1 MFTLQEHFI
10 REPAFAGG
18 LAMGVL
24 RHAVAAMLLVGSN
37 AALAQTVT
45 AYQSGL
51 RIAEG
56 RGYANAG
63 CYAQVF
69 AKHAV
74 VVEKADGRRNWH
86 AASTPAYNAEQR
98 QRCGIDR
105 LADISSRRT
114 MRATAIR
121 PRRPAGS
128 AYATGLQ
135 VAAERGHGGERA
147 ACYARIFSS
156 YASASQRPDGRVH
169 YVVEG
174 RSVPVYALELQ
185 SSCGISR

>member
-1 MFTLQEHFI
+1 MS
-10 REPAFAGG
+10 
-18 LAMGVL
+18 VL
-24 RHAVAAMLLVGSN
+24 RHAVAAMLLLGSD

-51 RIAEG
+51 RIAQG

-74 VVEKADGRRNWH
+74 VVERADGRRNWH

-98 QRCGIDR
+98 SRCGIDR
-105 LADISSRRT
+105 LADVSSRRA
-114 MRATAIR
+114 MRATAM
-121 PRRPAGS
+121 RPARPASS

-135 VAAERGHGGERA
+135 VASEYGHGGSRA
-147 ACYARIFSS
+147 ACFARVFST
-156 YASASQRPDGRVH
+156 YASTSQRRDGRV
-169 YVVEG
+169 YYIVEG
-174 RSVPVYALELQ
+174 RSVPVYALELR
-185 SSCGISR
+185 SSCGISL